1 MDVFGGHFSGAHN
14 SLDLHCAITYRGIVR
29 LSNRFTLWNKIDNYR
44 RLVTNELWFY
54 HHDQSLAPL
63 QGKLGTET
71 LVLEAFLVID
81 CASTVWASS

>member
-1 MDVFGGHFSGAHN
+1 MSLGVIFLGHII
-14 SLDLHCAITYRGIVR
+14 LLICIRAITYRAIAR